1 MKTYLTSTAISS
13 SLSCFAMQDFIDY
26 TSCPIN
32 YSTRVDDFSKNFG
45 MTFDDQI
52 LSTYYAGSLD
62 CPSSTG
68 FPSLEDLE
76 KVFGPDFLSKMGLNV
91 GDFENGISVFDDF
104 KVLDA
109 ENPQKKFVI
118 LGINPGINND
128 NIKFEQSLKICSWN
142 AYKTFHDLFFMLY
155 GLARPAKSIGYY
167 SFFANT
173 LAPLYYKGKWNSK
186 YMWAYCNSHIFSLDI
201 IPYHSKSGTMHP
213 ILTAGV
219 YFLIDQFKLNIL
231 PLLDRHK
238 GCIEKVIIHNKYL
251 TELILTSRVI
261 GVPYYIKNFSPSKK
275 CFFIKYND
283 IEFRLFSRF
292 IPMGGFSIKEVQS
305 CL

>member
-13 SLSCFAMQDFIDY
+13 SLSCFARQDFIDY
-26 TSCPIN
+26 TSCPLNYN
-32 YSTRVDDFSKNFG
+32 YSTRVKDFSKSFG

-52 LSTYYAGSLD
+52 LSSYYAGSLD

-68 FPSLEDLE
+68 FPSLKDLVE
-76 KVFGPDFLSKMGLNV
+76 VFRPDFLPEKMGLNED
-91 GDFENGISVFDDF
+91 DFENGISVFNDF

-118 LGINPGINND
+118 LGINPGINKA
-128 NIKFEQSLKICSWN
+128 NIKFEQSLKTRSWN

-186 YMWAYCNSHIFSLDI
+186 YMWAYCNSHIFSLTL
-201 IPYHSKSGTMHP
+201 S
-213 ILTAGV
+213 
-219 YFLIDQFKLNIL
+219 LITLKVERCIQF
-231 PLLDRHK
+231 
-238 GCIEKVIIHNKYL
+238 
-251 TELILTSRVI
+251 
-261 GVPYYIKNFSPSKK
+261 
-275 CFFIKYND
+275 
-283 IEFRLFSRF
+283 
-292 IPMGGFSIKEVQS
+292 
-305 CL
+305 